1 VNAEKRTM
9 ESVEYIAVVSLPTKL
24 MDEVEIDDKD
34 DRSQGVKIYH
44 LSVVRELKTL
54 STRGDYFTMSSRFM
68 TLGAQNTP

>member
-1 VNAEKRTM
+1 M

-44 LSVVRELKTL
+44 LSVVRTQNPEHARRLFHDVE
-54 STRGDYFTMSSRFM
+54 SIYDTRCPKHSLIPTG
-68 TLGAQNTP
+68 P